1 MQAPSMHNS
10 ELLRAFQEASKNL
23 FLKPLLSQAEVDTFG
38 VEYGTDVLDELE
50 GWAEDC
56 VDGSNKL
63 IFTGHRGCGKSTLL
77 AALSRRLSDRYFT
90 VFFSISDLIEMSDVN
105 HVNILFAIAVQMME
119 AAEAQNV
126 RIKAS
131 TKREFYRWF
140 GKHTKTETSSVEA
153 DLETGYQAG
162 GGFNIASI
170 FKFFAEI
177 KAKLKVN
184 AVIRDEIK
192 TEFLRRISDLIA
204 RIDEIAAVVQE
215 ATQKPILVIIDDLDK
230 LDLELV
236 ESIYCNNI
244 KPLFQP
250 QFRIIYTLPIA
261 AIRDLKLRNVI
272 SAETNKIEQLRV
284 SKFFQ
289 KGDSHQPNSVGL
301 DAPVQVFL
309 EILRRRIPDTLI
321 EPDTARQIVV
331 WSGGV
336 LREVIRLTHR
346 CCAKCL
352 VEIRRELRKD
362 PDQQTE
368 LSLKIN
374 GAVLEQALTDTQIE
388 FAEPLG
394 QSDYELLSGVYQQFK
409 PQDAED
415 QRFLD
420 LLHGLYILEY
430 RNAALWYDLHPI
442 VVALL
447 KQQGFLS

>member
-1 MQAPSMHNS
+1 MNNS
-10 ELLRAFQEASKNL
+10 ELLQAFQTASKNL
-23 FLKPLLSQAEVDTFG
+23 FLTPLVSQADVDAFG
-38 VEYGTDVLDELE
+38 VEYGMDVLDELE

-77 AALSRRLSDRYFT
+77 AEFSRRLADRYFT

-126 RIKAS
+126 KIKSS

-140 GKHTKTETSSVEA
+140 GKHTKTETSTLEA
-153 DLETGYQAG
+153 DLEAGYQAG
-162 GGFNIASI
+162 GGFNFASI
-170 FKFFAEI
+170 LKFLAEI
-177 KAKLKVN
+177 KSKLKVN
-184 AVIRDEIK
+184 AVIRNEIK
-192 TEFLRRISDLIA
+192 TEFLRQISDLIA
-204 RIDEIAAVVQE
+204 RIDEIAAAIQD
-215 ATQKPILVIIDDLDK
+215 ASGKKILVIIDDLDK

-236 ESIYCNNI
+236 KSIYCNNI

-250 QFRIIYTLPIA
+250 QFRIIYTIPIA
-261 AIRDLKLRNVI
+261 ANRELKLRNVI
-272 SAETNKIEQLRV
+272 SAETNKIQLMRV
-284 SKFFQ
+284 SKFFTKETIRQ
-289 KGDSHQPNSVGL
+289 SDPEPL
-301 DAPVQVFL
+301 EEPVQVFL
-309 EILRRRIPDTLI
+309 EILRRRIPDVLI
-321 EPDTARQIVV
+321 APETARHIVLY
-331 WSGGV
+331 SGGV

-346 CCAKCL
+346 CCSKCL
-352 VEIRRELRKD
+352 VQIRRELRKD
-362 PDQQTE
+362 ADAQTT
-368 LSLKIN
+368 LTLKIDESIL
-374 GAVLEQALTDTQIE
+374 AQALTDTQIE

-394 QSDYELLSGVYQQFK
+394 QVDHELLAGVYAQFK

-442 VVALL
+442 VVMLL
-447 KQQGFLS
+447 KQQGLLS